1 MQWFNDMKIGKRLL
15 VSFGTVL
22 CLLVLVAGVGLWGV
36 IAGENAT
43 EAILET
49 EGELLRH
56 SVQLDADILGL
67 RRYEKD
73 IFLNIEKPEKVV
85 DYFKKWSQMHAKV
98 SAGIAG
104 LEKTATHADDLEKI
118 RAIKEHLQQYKA
130 GFASVYG
137 MVDAGQLKTP
147 QEGNAAINKYKDAI
161 HNMEET
167 TIQLAVD
174 ANLAVEAAKAQILKA
189 MRRAIWLVILF
200 SSLAVVLGVVLALI
214 VARGI
219 SVPLRLGVDFT
230 VAVANGDLSQII
242 ALNRK
247 DELGELAAALNTMAK
262 NLSVMIGE
270 IDSSVNTV
278 SSSATEMSSIAEHL
292 YAGANTTVQKA
303 NTVAAAAEEMNANM
317 TSVASA
323 MEQAST
329 NVRTVASAT
338 EEMSASI
345 GEISRSAEHAR
356 ESANNAVKQSQR
368 ASERVNELGQAAEE
382 IGVVTETIRAISD
395 KTDLLAMNATIEA
408 ARAGEAG
415 KGFAVVANEI
425 KELAK
430 KTAESTED
438 ISRRL
443 QGIQKTT
450 GLTVTEIQE
459 VSQVINRLEEIVS
472 AIATAVTQ
480 QKSATAEIS
489 ENIGQTS
496 LGIQE
501 VNVNV
506 SQTSLAAGQVAQ
518 EISDVNES
526 ANEISNS
533 SAQVQQSA
541 AELSRLAE
549 QLKEMIRKFKV

>member
-1 MQWFNDMKIGKRLL
+1 MQWFNDMKIGRRLL
-15 VSFGTVL
+15 VSFGAVL
-22 CLLVLVAGVGLWGV
+22 LLLVLVAGVGLWGV
-36 IAGENAT
+36 IAGKHAT

-49 EGELLRH
+49 EGKILQH
-56 SVQLDADILGL
+56 AVQLDADILGL
-67 RRYEKD
+67 RRFEKD
-73 IFLNIEKPEKVV
+73 IFLNIEKAEKVS
-85 DYFKKWSQMHAKV
+85 DYFKKWSRVYAKV
-98 SAGIAG
+98 SDGIAV
-104 LEKTATHADDLEKI
+104 LEKTASHADDLEKI
-118 RAIKEHLQQYKA
+118 RIIKDNLDQYKA
-130 GFASVYG
+130 GFDTVYG
-137 MVDAGQLKTP
+137 MIGAGQLKTAK
-147 QEGNAAINKYKDAI
+147 EGNAAIGRYKDPI

-167 TIQLAVD
+167 TIKLAAE
-174 ANLAVEAAKAQILKA
+174 ANLEVEAAKVGILRA
-189 MRRAIWLVILF
+189 MRRAIWLVLTF
-200 SSLAVVLGVVLALI
+200 ASLAVVLGVVLAVM

-219 SVPLRLGVDFT
+219 SVPLRQGVDFT
-230 VAVANGDLSQII
+230 LTVANGDLSQVI
-242 ALNRK
+242 AMERK
-247 DELGELAAALNTMAK
+247 DELGELAAAMNAMARK
-262 NLSVMIGE
+262 LSVMIGE
-270 IDSSVNTV
+270 VDSSVNTV
-278 SSSATEMSSIAEHL
+278 SSSATEMSTIAEQL
-292 YAGANTTVQKA
+292 YASANNAVQKS
-303 NTVAAAAEEMNANM
+303 NTVAAAAEEMNSNM

-323 MEQAST
+323 MEQASA
-329 NVRTVASAT
+329 NVSTVASAT

-450 GLTVTEIQE
+450 GLTVAEIQE
-459 VSQVINRLEEIVS
+459 VGQVICQLDEIVG
-472 AIATAVTQ
+472 AIATAVSQ

-506 SQTSLAAGQVAQ
+506 SQTSQAVGQVAR
-518 EISDVNES
+518 EIGDVNES

-541 AELSRLAE
+541 AELSKLAE
-549 QLKEMIRKFKV
+549 QLKGMISKFKV